1 MYDGGEGK
9 RLVTR
14 GVREDVGGLVGKM
27 VGEVL
32 TDNIITSHNN
42 TIQQTVDI
50 QWMELNKNL

>member
-1 MYDGGEGK
+1 MLYLWEGEGK

-32 TDNIITSHNN
+32 TDNNEP
-42 TIQQTVDI
+42 Q
-50 QWMELNKNL
+50 